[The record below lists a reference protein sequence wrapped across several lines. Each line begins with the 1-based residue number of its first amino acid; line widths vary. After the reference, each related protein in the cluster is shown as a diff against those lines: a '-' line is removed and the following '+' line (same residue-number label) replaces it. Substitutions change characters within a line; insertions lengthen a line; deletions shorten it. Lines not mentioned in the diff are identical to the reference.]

1 MTYFKPYVDSTGLH
15 IPTYNDILEDMI
27 AAMKQIYGDDIYLDN
42 SSPDYQ
48 LLSIFALKQSDTLQA
63 MAYAYNARSPE
74 TAIGTSLDSVVKLN
88 GIKRKAAGHSTCQVK
103 ITGSPFTQITNGAV
117 KDRAGLTWDLPANVV
132 IDSNGTAYTVAT
144 CRTAGAVSALA
155 GDISQIETPTYG
167 WVSVTNEVA
176 AVLGNAQET
185 DAQLRERQT
194 ISTANPSQTMLDGTK
209 GAIAALKNVSRYAVY
224 ENDTNVSSVTDDN
237 PYGLPAH
244 SVTCVVEG
252 GTDEDVA
259 EAIFLHKGIGCYTHG
274 DVEVQYTDQNDYI
287 NRVRFF
293 RPVYKDIFVKV
304 VLKKY
309 TGYIST
315 MTVKVREAVYNY
327 LAALTIG
334 SDVSASVLS
343 NIITDCNPSLTK
355 PIFGIK
361 ELKLG
366 LSKSA
371 MAAQDIDIGFKE
383 IPNPAYANIE
393 VTLE

>member
-27 AAMKQIYGDDIYLDN
+27 AAMKQIYGDDIYPDN

-63 MAYAYNARSPE
+63 LAYAYNARSPE
-74 TAIGTSLDSVVKLN
+74 TAIGASLDSVVKLN

-155 GDISQIETPTYG
+155 GDIAQIETPTYG
-167 WVSVTNEVA
+167 WIAVINEVS
-176 AVLGNAQET
+176 AVLGNTQET
-185 DAQLRERQT
+185 DAQLRQRQA
-194 ISTANPSQTMLDGTK
+194 ISTANPSQTMLAGTK
-209 GAIAALKNVSRYAVY
+209 GAIAALPDVSRYAVY
-224 ENDTNVSSVTDDN
+224 ENDTNVDSVTEDN

-315 MTVKVREAVYNY
+315 MTVKVRDAVYNY

>member
-167 WVSVTNEVA
+167 WVSVRNEVA

-209 GAIAALKNVSRYAVY
+209 GAIAALRNVSRYAVY

-259 EAIFLHKGIGCYTHG
+259 EAIFLHKGIGCYTNG
-274 DVEVQYTDQNDYI
+274 DVVVEYTDQNDYI

-304 VLKKY
+304 VIKKY

-366 LSKSA
+366 LSKLS

>member
-132 IDSNGTAYTVAT
+132 IGSNGTAYTVAT
-144 CRTAGAVSALA
+144 CRIAGAVSALA
-155 GDISQIETPTYG
+155 GDIAQIETPTYG
-167 WVSVTNEVA
+167 WIAVVNEVS
-176 AVLGNAQET
+176 AVLGNTQET
-185 DAQLRERQT
+185 DAQLRQRQA
-194 ISTANPSQTMLDGTK
+194 ISTANPSQTMLAGTK
-209 GAIAALKNVSRYAVY
+209 GAIAALPDVSRYAVY
-224 ENDTNVSSVTDDN
+224 ENDTNVDTVTEEN
-237 PYGLPAH
+237 PHGLPAH

-259 EAIFLHKGIGCYTHG
+259 GAIFLHKGIGCYTNG
-274 DVEVQYTDQNDYI
+274 DVEVQYTDQSDYI

-304 VLKKY
+304 VIKKY

-327 LAALTIG
+327 LSALTIG

-366 LSKSA
+366 LSKSS

-383 IPNPAYANIE
+383 IPVPAYANIE

>member
-74 TAIGTSLDSVVKLN
+74 TAIGASLDSVVKLN
-88 GIKRKAAGHSTCQVK
+88 GIKRKTASQSTCQVK
-103 ITGSPFTQITNGAV
+103 ITGTPFTQIVDGAV
-117 KDRAGLTWDLPANVV
+117 RDRAGLTWDLPSSVV
-132 IDSNGTAYTVAT
+132 IDSSGMTYTVAT

-244 SVTCVVEG
+244 SVTCVAEG

-259 EAIFLHKGIGCYTHG
+259 EAIFLHKGIGCYTNG

-304 VLKKY
+304 VIKKY

-366 LSKSA
+366 LSKSS

>member
-167 WVSVTNEVA
+167 WVSVRNEVA